1 MFLTFEGIEGCGK
14 TTQIKR
20 LGGWLEKSGVQVT
33 LTREPGGSH
42 IGEPLRKIL
51 LSREYSIAPLTELLL
66 YVSDRAEHLEKI
78 IRPALARGDWV
89 LCDRYGDATRAYQAF
104 GRNIRREIVE
114 QAHALATSGLE
125 PDLTLFLR
133 MSPETAVERARRRN
147 NREESS
153 EDKFEAEALAFHRRV
168 AAGYAALA
176 EEFPGRIAAV
186 DAEGTPDEVFARI
199 LSVLESRHVLE

>member
-168 AAGYAALA
+168 AAGYGALA